1 MSGRPVGSIGI
12 LARTEFLRTTGVA
25 AGRAIQR
32 CITARIPAATMCGVL
47 WSLRRPGRL
56 RRRCRSE
63 SLNSASTR
71 PSAKADPRAHS
82 SFRRHARR
90 AGRWSLT
97 RSRSKT
103 HSPSVSPSTRLIV
116 CHAPSG
122 SSWRV
127 RRRSRLARSSCSHAA
142 TTDPGEERRAEQ
154 WLVIQISIT
163 LVVSGGAHSR
173 RWRSRHTRAPL
184 QRRDATGLQRSAT
197 PAEAGAAASPAPA
210 GRGLLQSESWCTG
223 RRPCRS

>member
-1 MSGRPVGSIGI
+1 VFGKKLFTDCSLSCVEVNRSQMSGRPVGSIGI

-127 RRRSRLARSSCSHAA
+127 RRRSRLARGSCSHAA
-142 TTDPGEERRAEQ
+142 TTDPDEERRAEQ
-154 WLVIQISIT
+154 WQHELVAAGTTT
-163 LVVSGGAHSR
+163 LQQC
-173 RWRSRHTRAPL
+173 L
-184 QRRDATGLQRSAT
+184 CL
-197 PAEAGAAASPAPA
+197 PA
-210 GRGLLQSESWCTG
+210 G
-223 RRPCRS
+223 